1 MSAGVQVETYD
12 QIVEIT
18 IDRPSTNAINPG
30 AFNAIYQALT
40 MLQGAPLTL
49 LKVGR

>member
-30 AFNAIYQALT
+30 ASNAIYQALT